1 MKGVLLPRVA
11 LAALGIV
18 LAAAGASAQR
28 PAPPVVTGAGTG
40 GPSPAQTIIQPG
52 APPISLPSSAVPSAQ
67 PAVTPAGALGAD
79 LSGAACRWEARSDV
93 PIERGVPQAANIYC
107 GDAKHPTGTVSATLM
122 PINLPTDPAARHLAL
137 ERAAAD
143 TPVGREDAARM
154 SCSAGKWDKSG
165 SVDLG
170 IEQCALNDSEWPQV
184 VAVAPT
190 GTLLLRAAGLPS
202 ALPAMELAIARMGGL
217 NAADTAGFA
226 DTKLA
231 HDRLVQIGGDGW
243 ITATS
248 ANFDDYD
255 TLTETARTEASRK
268 NYGAA
273 EGHYRNAAT
282 ILTNVFGAQS
292 PGVGLLLMELA
303 LQVSNQERFDEA
315 AALFRRADPI
325 IQTNGT
331 AADRAR
337 LLLYQA
343 FDAANRGR
351 FDEALEYA
359 NNSAS
364 TWRGILAQG
373 GFSADQI
380 NADPAQSAQRGE
392 LAFSLDLTAEMAL
405 RTGNLAAADAAASEA
420 ADIITE
426 TQGLPPWWR
435 AEVLTTIGEIR
446 AAQGRLNDA
455 DNAFRAALILQER
468 LFGNTAPTAV
478 TYLTFARVFSDQKL
492 YEESVRAYRLALNIL
507 RKDEVARSEVVVDQ
521 IAPFITAANAVAKAD
536 PSQAAQLNAEL
547 FEATQLIGKSLVD
560 DTVNRVAAR
569 LAQAAPAI
577 AGLVDELER
586 TRRERDSSRLALA
599 QEVSLPDDRRG
610 SIRENQLMN
619 QINAAAAKADGLQK
633 QIEAQF
639 PDYDKYANPGP
650 VSLAEAQKALGPDE
664 AFVLI
669 EAGRER
675 SFAILVRKDSMLA
688 RPVTLDAG
696 AIADSVTTLRK
707 AFIVRTGQI
716 EPFDLGR
723 AYTLYRALFGGIQ
736 TGLTGVNNLIVV
748 PTGALASLPLGL
760 LVTQTPKPRDYTDA
774 QFLIRRTAISVV
786 PSARAF
792 ISQREQRAVATTASL
807 PFFAVANP
815 TFSGV
820 TATKAAGGPNGFD
833 ALDNECRDAG
843 PVPAQLLRALPP
855 LPDTADE
862 VRKVAAIEHAA
873 SGSILMGADATEARV
888 RAMPLGQYHVL
899 YFATHGL
906 LPTALRCLSEPALV
920 LSPPATA
927 ATTRDTDGVLDA
939 SEVAELHLNA
949 DLVVLSACNTA
960 TSGGQFG
967 GESLSGLAGAFFH
980 AGARTV
986 LASHWEVPSAQTVQL
1001 MTGMFQ
1007 RLGPNLNSGIADAL
1021 RQSQLALV
1029 AKPETAHP
1037 FFWAAFTLIG
1047 DGGSAQPHSSAQLST
1062 ATGAV
1067 ATTSGPPAQPLSEK
1081 QQ

>member
-1 MKGVLLPRVA
+1 MKGVALPR
-11 LAALGIV
+11 AALVAFGLV
-18 LAAAGASAQR
+18 LAAATA
-28 PAPPVVTGAGTG
+28 
-40 GPSPAQTIIQPG
+40 PAQQ
-52 APPISLPSSAVPSAQ
+52 AAQ
-67 PAVTPAGALGAD
+67 PAGQSAASSASGLGKD
-79 LSGAACRWEARSDV
+79 LSDEACRWEGRADV

-107 GDAKHPTGTVSATLM
+107 GDAKHPTGTVSGTLM
-122 PINLPTDPAARHLAL
+122 PINLPPDPIQRHQAL
-137 ERAAAD
+137 ERAAAN

-154 SCSAGKWDKSG
+154 TCSAGKWDKAG

-170 IEQCALNDSEWPQV
+170 VQQCALNDSEWPQV
-184 VAVAPT
+184 VVIAPI
-190 GTLLLRAAGLPS
+190 GPLLLRGEGLPS
-202 ALPAMELAIARMGGL
+202 ALPAIETAIARMGGL
-217 NAADTAGFA
+217 SAGDTAAFA
-226 DTKLA
+226 DA
-231 HDRLVQIGGDGW
+231 AAARDRLIKVGGDHW

-248 ANFDDYD
+248 QNFDDYD

-273 EGHYRNAAT
+273 EGHYRNATA
-282 ILTNVFGAQS
+282 ILTTVFGPQS

-325 IQTNGT
+325 VQTNGT

-364 TWRGILAQG
+364 TWRGVLAQG
-373 GFSADQI
+373 GATSDELT
-380 NADPAQSAQRGE
+380 NDPAQSAERGE

-405 RTGNLAAADAAASEA
+405 RTGDLAAADAAASEA

-468 LFGNTAPTAV
+468 LFGATAPTAV
-478 TYLTFARVFSDQKL
+478 TYLTFARVFAEQKL
-492 YEESVRAYRLALNIL
+492 YEESVRAYRLALDIL
-507 RKDEVARSEVVVDQ
+507 RKDPVARQEVVVDQ
-521 IAPFITAANAVAKAD
+521 IAPFVTAANAVMKAK
-536 PSQAAQLNAEL
+536 PSEAAQLNAEL

-569 LAQAAPAI
+569 LAAAAPAI
-577 AGLVDELER
+577 SGLVDELER
-586 TRRERDSSRLALA
+586 TRRERDGARIALA
-599 QEVSLPDDRRG
+599 QEVSLPEDQRG

-619 QINAAAAKADGLQK
+619 QINTATAKADALQK
-633 QIEAQF
+633 QIQAKF
-639 PDYDKYANPGP
+639 PDYSKYANPGP
-650 VSLAEAQKALGPDE
+650 VPLAEAQRALGADE
-664 AFVLI
+664 ALVLI

-675 SFAILVRKDSMLA
+675 SFVIMVRKDAMLA

-707 AFIVRTGQI
+707 AFVVRSGQI

-736 TGLTGVNNLIVV
+736 TGLTGVNSLIVV

-760 LVTQTPKPRDYTDA
+760 LVTQTPKQRDYSDA
-774 QFLIRRTAISVV
+774 QFLIRRAAISVV

-792 ISQREQRAVATTASL
+792 ISQREQRATATSADR

-815 TFSGV
+815 SFAGSAART
-820 TATKAAGGPNGFD
+820 AGGPTGLD
-833 ALDNECRDAG
+833 ALDNECRDEG
-843 PVPAQLLRALPP
+843 PVPARLLRALPP
-855 LPDTADE
+855 LPDTAEE
-862 VRKVAAIEHAA
+862 VRKIAPILHADP
-873 SGSILMGADATEARV
+873 GSILMGPEATEARV
-888 RAMPLGQYHVL
+888 RAMPLGEYHVL

-906 LPTALRCLSEPALV
+906 LPTALRCQSEPALA
-920 LSPPATA
+920 LSPPAVP
-927 ATTRDTDGVLDA
+927 ATTRDTDGMLDA
-939 SEVAELHLNA
+939 SEVAQLHLNA

-986 LASHWEVPSAQTVQL
+986 IASHWSVPSAQTVQL
-1001 MTGMFQ
+1001 MTGLFQ
-1007 RLGPNLNSGIADAL
+1007 RLGPNLNSGIAEAL
-1021 RQSQLALV
+1021 RQSQLALIS
-1029 AKPETAHP
+1029 KPQTAHP

-1047 DGGSAQPHSSAQLST
+1047 DGGTAQAHGTAELST
-1062 ATGAV
+1062 PPGAV
-1067 ATTSGPPAQPLSEK
+1067 ASTTGAPAQPLSER